1 MTQEGNLIKA
11 DEGMVFR
18 RKGTEEIF
26 GNEIYLGKSYYINGV
41 LLDEPHD
48 DIPDDFE
55 EIPDPNPQ
63 PEEPEFL
70 MSMLNESEQE

>member
-41 LLDEPHD
+41 LLEEPHD
-48 DIPDDFE
+48 DTPEDFE
-55 EIPDPNPQ
+55 EIINPY
-63 PEEPEFL
+63 PEEDLPPIL
-70 MSMLNESEQE
+70 